1 MNNATGQRDAR
12 VILAWIILALQIIG
26 LLWLLL
32 FARDRLAAFTGED
45 RTVEVA
51 QATAAP
57 TAENAE
63 ATAAPT
69 EAVTEVPAVDSVATE
84 AAAAAA
90 TQAVVDAAA
99 TAEAE
104 AAIVSVTATAESE
117 MTAAALAPEDVVV
130 DTTAMDDTAG
140 DAAGATSNWVATLV
154 PGAAADAAAGRP
166 ALPPHLLLTFVDPQ
180 NPDAEPAAPDAI
192 DLNQPQVRIIPIA
205 TLLALLEQSGDA
217 DGQEALDDLFSLLE
231 QQPDP
236 AEAGVPIS
244 PVLGQAVQNFVAQ
257 TGYRSFGGGE
267 GIGYVTNITGKNVV
281 PVTNESGLNYV
292 YQGLT
297 ADGKQYVFMSWPLEA
312 DFLPAT
318 ADDAVYES
326 EMVASDPTGYYASL
340 QEQVTTGATALRPA
354 LSRLAALVSSLSIG
368 GQVAEVDESALAQGS
383 AEDATGITWNWTS
396 SAAAGGAETAVET
409 PQNYQLVLWPDGTYS
424 IRADCNVGGGVY
436 TADAEG
442 AIRLEPGPLSRAFCP
457 EGSRDTEFVQSL
469 LAARAVAFNES
480 GDMVLTLEDG
490 GTMTLA
496 NAGPAETEAV
506 AEAEE
511 QPAAD
516 EAGLA
521 GLTLQWPGFTNAAGE
536 TVTVDNPENY
546 LITLLPDGTFNVVAD
561 CNVGGGSYTYSADG
575 ALQLG
580 PIRTTLMACP
590 AGSQGDTFLAF
601 LESVNGVTVAD
612 DGAITMTA
620 AGGGSA
626 TFVNLPQ
633 AETPAGETAGQS
645 PADPRNIVWQWTVGG
660 LADGSTLNVENPE
673 LYTLAL
679 LDDGS
684 YVFRADCNSSTGQYT
699 LDGTALTLLPGAMT
713 LVACEADSLSDTFLE
728 LLGRVMSFENGEV
741 GLILTLDDGGTL
753 AFAFGELFEAESGTG
768 GQTQAADPLAGRGW
782 QWTHFRDAKQDYDV
796 TGAYTVTFNADGTVA
811 VVADCN
817 QANGTY
823 RVDDVNLTLSILAT
837 TLAACPAG
845 SLGGSFVEYLN
856 QAGTFAF
863 GDNTLSVLL
872 MADGGTMTFVEIP

>member
-1 MNNATGQRDAR
+1 MSNEQTNRDPR
-12 VILAWIILALQIIG
+12 VILAGLVLALQIIG

-32 FARDRLAAFTGED
+32 FARDRLAAYSGEV
-45 RTVEVA
+45 RTAEIA
-51 QATAAP
+51 QATTVP
-57 TAENAE
+57 TAVADE
-63 ATAAPT
+63 ATAVADEATAVPT
-69 EAVTEVPAVDSVATE
+69 EAATEAPAVDS
-84 AAAAAA
+84 
-90 TQAVVDAAA
+90 AA
-99 TAEAE
+99 TAE
-104 AAIVSVTATAESE
+104 TDATLAD
-117 MTAAALAPEDVVV
+117 AALSPEEVVV
-130 DTTAMDDTAG
+130 DTIAVE
-140 DAAGATSNWVATLV
+140 AAGLADADQLPTWMATLV

-166 ALPPHLLLTFVDPQ
+166 ALPPHLLLSFVDPQ
-180 NPDAEPAAPDAI
+180 NPDAEPAAPDVI

-205 TLLALLEQSGDA
+205 TLLALLDQSGDA

-257 TGYRSFGGGE
+257 TDYRAFGGGE
-267 GIGYVTNITGKNVV
+267 GIGYITNISGEDVV
-281 PVTNESGLNYV
+281 PVTNESGLIYV
-292 YQGLT
+292 YQGVT
-297 ADGKQYVFMSWPLEA
+297 ADGEQYVFLSWPLDA
-312 DFLPAT
+312 DFLPETAADAADAT
-318 ADDAVYES
+318 EALAADPA
-326 EMVASDPTGYYASL
+326 GYYTAL
-340 QEQVTTGATALRPA
+340 QEQVNTNDGAAGLRPSLRMLTALVA
-354 LSRLAALVSSLSIG
+354 GLSLR

-383 AEDATGITWNWTS
+383 PEDATGITWNWTS
-396 SAAAGGAETAVET
+396 SAAADGAETAVET
-409 PQNYQLVLWPDGTYS
+409 PQNYQLVLWPDGTYN
-424 IRADCNVGGGVY
+424 IKADCNVGGGGF
-436 TADAEG
+436 TSDTDG
-442 AIRLEPGPLSRAFCP
+442 AIQLETGWLSSAFCP
-457 EGSRDTEFVQSL
+457 EDSRDTEFIESL
-469 LAARAVAFNES
+469 LAAQTIAFNES
-480 GDMVLTLEDG
+480 GDMVLTLADG

-496 NAGPAETEAV
+496 NVGPVEAEEV

-575 ALQLG
+575 ALTLG

-590 AGSQGDTFLAF
+590 EGSQDFAFLSF
-601 LESVNGVTVAD
+601 LESVTGVTVAD

-620 AGGGSA
+620 ADGGSA

-633 AETPAGETAGQS
+633 AEASAGEAAEQ
-645 PADPRNIVWQWTVGG
+645 PAADPRNILWQWTGAVPT
-660 LADGSTLNVENPE
+660 DGTAITVANPE

-684 YVFRADCNSSTGQYT
+684 YVFRADCNNGAGQYT
-699 LDGTALTLLPGAMT
+699 LDGATLTLLPGPVT
-713 LVACEADSLSDTFLE
+713 LVACDADSQSDLYLDF
-728 LLGRVMSFENGEV
+728 LGRVASF
-741 GLILTLDDGGTL
+741 GLGDDDVLTLTLDDGTTL
-753 AFAFGELFEAESGTG
+753 AFANGGPFVAESGTG
-768 GQTQAADPLAGRGW
+768 GELETADPLAGRGW
-782 QWTHFRDAKQDYDV
+782 QWTHFRDAKQDFDV
-796 TGAYTVTFNADGTVA
+796 TGAYTITFNADGTVA

-823 RVDDVNLTLSILAT
+823 RIDDTALTISILAT

-856 QAGTFAF
+856 QTGTFAF
-863 GDNTLSVLL
+863 SDTTLNIIL